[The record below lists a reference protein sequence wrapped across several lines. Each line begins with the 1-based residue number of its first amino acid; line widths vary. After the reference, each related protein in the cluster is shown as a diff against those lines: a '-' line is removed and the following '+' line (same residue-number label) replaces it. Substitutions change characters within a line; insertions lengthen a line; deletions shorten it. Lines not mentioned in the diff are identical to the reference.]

1 MRRGGLFQSLLFF
14 ISVGVVLLL
23 STCSDQPS
31 PQPLPSAV
39 SETLPPPTSTL
50 TAEPPQPTVSPTP
63 TNQPKQPLSK
73 IRLNALLD
81 YDKHHLTVEE
91 QIVYINRSTESLPEI
106 LLLVEPNRYPN
117 TFHLKALTWED
128 GQPIASY
135 ALEKTHLRLP
145 LERPLESGE
154 NIGFSISYE
163 IAIPQQ
169 GAPFGYTERQTNLAD
184 WYPFV
189 PPYLTGQGWLVRESA
204 LQGEHL
210 VYDVADFE
218 VTLRLSAPRSDAG
231 RALLLAASAPAQI
244 TEDGH
249 HYQMEAARNFAL
261 SVSDQYY
268 QVLSTTVDSTP
279 ILSYSFPYHVKA
291 DRPALD
297 TTAQAFS
304 LYSKLFLPL
313 PLTSLSVVEA
323 DFLNGME
330 YHGLFFLS
338 HAFYD
343 YYTGTSENNL
353 IIIAAHETCHQ
364 WFFGLVGNDQ
374 AMEPWLDEALATY
387 CERLY
392 YENIYGAKGA
402 EWWWQNRVY
411 FHQPQ
416 GWVDSTIYDHTEFK
430 SYKDAVYLRGA
441 LFLEDLRNLLG
452 DEAFFSFL
460 KDYLQRYAYRQATTA
475 DFFATLRDHTTADLS
490 GLLDEYFA
498 HR

>member
-1 MRRGGLFQSLLFF
+1 MNRRYPLRSLCFSLMLASLLLACT
-14 ISVGVVLLL
+14 VH
-23 STCSDQPS
+23 PS
-31 PQPLPSAV
+31 P
-39 SETLPPPTSTL
+39 TLTSNPTDEIPTSP
-50 TAEPPQPTVSPTP
+50 TALPTDIPPQPSASPTP
-63 TNQPKQPLSK
+63 TIQPKPLLSQY
-73 IRLNALLD
+73 RLNAALD
-81 YDKHHLTVEE
+81 YDGHSLNVEE
-91 QIVYINRSTESLPEI
+91 QLLYRNRSSDALSEI
-106 LLLVEPNRYPN
+106 LLIVEPNRYPN
-117 TFHLKALTWED
+117 GFHLKALTWED

-145 LERPLESGE
+145 LERPLLPGE
-154 NIGFSISYE
+154 ALGFSISYE
-163 IAIPQQ
+163 TLLPQQ

-189 PPYLTGQGWLVRESA
+189 PPYIEGQGWLVHESA
-204 LQGEHL
+204 VQGEHL
-210 VYDVADFE
+210 AYDVADYE
-218 VTLRLSAPRSDAG
+218 VTLRLTAPRSAAG
-231 RALLLAASAPAQI
+231 RALTLAASAPAQS
-244 TEDGH
+244 EDDGY
-249 HYQMEAARNFAL
+249 HYQMEAARNFTW
-261 SVSDQYY
+261 SVSDQY
-268 QVLSTTVDSTP
+268 QVLTTTVGSTT

-291 DRPALD
+291 DRPALE

-304 LYSKLFLPL
+304 LYNQLFLPY
-313 PLTSLSVVEA
+313 PLKSLSVVEA

-343 YYTGTSENNL
+343 YYTGTYENNL

-374 AMEPWLDEALATY
+374 ALQPWLDEALSTY

-392 YENIYGAKGA
+392 YENIYGSKGA

-430 SYKDAVYLRGA
+430 SYKDAIYLRGA

-452 DEAFFSFL
+452 DEVFFAVL

-475 DFFATLRDHTTADLS
+475 DFFAVLRDHTTADLS
-490 GLLDEYFA
+490 ELLERYFA

>member
-1 MRRGGLFQSLLFF
+1 MSRWRAVSLSAICFASMVFGLLACTAL
-14 ISVGVVLLL
+14 
-23 STCSDQPS
+23 PS
-31 PQPLPSAV
+31 PNPSPPSPTPEATTPA
-39 SETLPPPTSTL
+39 SPSPTAKETLPLASPKPTEQLRQSL
-50 TAEPPQPTVSPTP
+50 
-63 TNQPKQPLSK
+63 PKYHLS
-73 IRLNALLD
+73 ALLD
-81 YDKHHLTVEE
+81 YDQHHLKVDE
-91 QIVYINRSTESLPEI
+91 QILYFNRSTDSLSEI
-106 LLLVEPNRYPN
+106 LLLVEPNRYPGVFRLN
-117 TFHLKALTWED
+117 SLDWED
-128 GQPIASY
+128 GRPIGHY
-135 ALEKTHLRLP
+135 ALETAQLHLL
-145 LERPLESGE
+145 LERPLSPGDSVR
-154 NIGFSISYE
+154 FSLSYE
-163 IAIPQQ
+163 LNLPQM

-184 WYPFV
+184 WYPFI
-189 PPYLTGQGWLVRESA
+189 PPYQDEQGWLVHENA

-210 VYDVADFE
+210 AYDLADFQVE
-218 VTLRLSAPRSDAG
+218 IRLSAPRSASG
-231 RALLLAASAPAQI
+231 RTLTIAASAPAQT
-244 TEDGH
+244 TEDGYR
-249 HYQMEAARNFAL
+249 YQMEAARNFAW

-268 QVLSTTVDSTP
+268 QVLSTSLDSTT

-313 PLTSLSVVEA
+313 PLKSLSVVEG

-374 AMEPWLDEALATY
+374 ALEPWLDEALATY

-392 YENIYGAKGA
+392 YENIYGTKGA

-441 LFLEDLRNLLG
+441 LFLEDLRNRLG
-452 DEAFFSFL
+452 DEVFFAFL
-460 KDYLQRYAYRQATTA
+460 RDYLQRYAYLQATA
-475 DFFATLRDHTTADLS
+475 EDFFAALRDHTAADLS
-490 GLLDEYFA
+490 ELLNEYFA